1 MSMKKIKISVARS
14 EPRNT
19 LVEAMNK
26 RHASSRPMKDRREKR
41 ANNPKNRD
49 W

>member
-1 MSMKKIKISVARS
+1 MKKIKISVAA
-14 EPRNT
+14 PATRNSY
-19 LVEAMNK
+19 VEAMNE
-26 RHASSRPMKDRREKR
+26 RHKGGGKMKDRREKR

>member
-1 MSMKKIKISVARS
+1 MKKIKIEIPATAT
-14 EPRNT
+14 RNT

-26 RHASSRPMKDRREKR
+26 RHNGGGKMKDRREKR

>member
-1 MSMKKIKISVARS
+1 MKKIKISVAA
-14 EPRNT
+14 PDTRNT

-41 ANNPKNRD
+41 VNNPKNRD

>member
-1 MSMKKIKISVARS
+1 MKKIKISVAAT
-14 EPRNT
+14 RNT

-41 ANNPKNRD
+41 VNNPKNRD
-49 W
+49 C